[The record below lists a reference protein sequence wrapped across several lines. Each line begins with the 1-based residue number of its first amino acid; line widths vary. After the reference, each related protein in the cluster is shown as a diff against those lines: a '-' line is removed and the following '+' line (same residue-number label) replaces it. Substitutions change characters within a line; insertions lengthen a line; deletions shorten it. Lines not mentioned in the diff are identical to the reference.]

1 MPDLQHASERQS
13 RELDGDVREH
23 VDGIRD
29 DKDDALVVALRYFG
43 DDGFEDGDIFF
54 HEVEARF
61 PRPLVRARRDDGYGG
76 V

>member
-1 MPDLQHASERQS
+1 MV
-13 RELDGDVREH
+13 DVREH

-29 DKDDALVVALRYFG
+29 DKDDALVMALRYFG

-61 PRPLVRARRDDGYGG
+61 PRPSDSRPP
-76 V
+76 